1 MYVCM
6 HMHLMY
12 VVCVNMHVC
21 MCINARI
28 TVSFSAE
35 AEVNKARSPK
45 GFYYLRTCMY
55 VCMYACMYVSMYFTI
70 TMIIEV
76 FQCACIH
83 MNGLHET

>member
-1 MYVCM
+1 MDVCMYVCM
-6 HMHLMY
+6 HMYLMY

-55 VCMYACMYVSMYFTI
+55 VCKYVSMYVRI
-70 TMIIEV
+70 TMIVQV

-83 MNGLHET
+83 MNDLYET

>member
-1 MYVCM
+1 MYVCT

-21 MCINARI
+21 MCINARN

-55 VCMYACMYVSMYFTI
+55 ACMYVSMYVRI
-70 TMIIEV
+70 TMIIQV
-76 FQCACIH
+76 LKCACIH
-83 MNGLHET
+83 TNSPHET